1 MSLSKISAPLLDSRE
16 YSLPLFVQKA
26 PAAVEIS
33 KSSGESF
40 VNGGRYGFGRLCG
53 VSLSVCSLLLLMK
66 NVCRIN
72 LSAKL
77 FALSPT
83 SIMTSTT
90 VTNYRSWV
98 SATGAG

>member
-1 MSLSKISAPLLDSRE
+1 MSLRKIPAPLFDSRE
-16 YSLPLFVQKA
+16 SSLSLFVQKA

-33 KSSGESF
+33 ESSGESF
-40 VNGGRYGFGRLCG
+40 VDGGRYGFGRLCG
-53 VSLSVCSLLLLMK
+53 VSLSVCSLLLLKK

-98 SATGAG
+98 SAAGAG